1 MLDTLHLMIDDFEV
15 MPNHNLEVTASLTGN
30 NYRLFGDVSGIK
42 AYLNLNYLNLDI
54 KNLNGKPFCFVHFSL
69 PKLAG
74 KTHNTYG
81 INKNE
86 AVKAFDYL
94 CDVLADNGILVNLDT
109 AKVTRLDV
117 ALNIEADYQL
127 EAYTPLFGM
136 MQDTR
141 LIKNQS
147 GNTTLWRNKTQEYC
161 IYDKR
166 QELADNGLMPESFA
180 DVADNTIRFETRQKK
195 HKQVVKSLD
204 VASLD
209 DVLVQY
215 DDLDAQASKNWQ
227 ERLFYIDAQGDT
239 KSELLIMLALIEACK
254 SKNNREWA
262 SQSINVLGLYL
273 IASCNDAERK
283 VLLNCYDKRISQ
295 DFARRIRQVN
305 ADTIS
310 VKLADLYAELQAKI
324 KAYDTE

>member
-1 MLDTLHLMIDDFEV
+1 MLDTLHLMIVDFEV

-30 NYRLFGDVSGIK
+30 NYRLFGDVKGIK
-42 AYLNLNYLNLDI
+42 AYLNLSSINLDI
-54 KNLNGKPFCFVHFSL
+54 VNKNGKPFCFVHFSL

-74 KTHNTYG
+74 RAHNAYG
-81 INKNE
+81 VNKNE
-86 AVKAFDYL
+86 AIGAFDNL
-94 CDVLADNGILVNLDT
+94 CGVLADNGILVNLDT

-117 ALNIEADYQL
+117 ALNVEADYQL

-209 DVLVQY
+209 DVLVAY
-215 DDLDAQASKNWQ
+215 DDLDAQASKKWQ
-227 ERLFYIDAQGDT
+227 ERLFYVDAKDDAQ
-239 KSELLIMLALIEACK
+239 SELLIMLGLIEACK
-254 SKNNREWA
+254 LTNNREWA
-262 SQSINVLGLYL
+262 SQSLDILGLYL
-273 IASCNDAERK
+273 IANHSDAERK
-283 VLLNCYDKRISQ
+283 ILLNCYDKRMAQ
-295 DFARRIRQVN
+295 DFARRIRRVN

-324 KAYDTE
+324 KAYDND